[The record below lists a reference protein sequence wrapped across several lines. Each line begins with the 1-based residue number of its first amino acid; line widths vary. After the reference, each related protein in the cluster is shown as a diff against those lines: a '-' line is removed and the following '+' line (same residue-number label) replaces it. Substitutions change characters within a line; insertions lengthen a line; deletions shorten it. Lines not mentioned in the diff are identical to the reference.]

1 MGDNPFHLPIY
12 FSEIEPLLQQVET
25 GHHHHTIPGLE
36 ELVLCNDSSIVYSNR
51 TVNDLNLQKLMG
63 AGKWFFSSP
72 YLLKVLASLNGISNF
87 DLGVKQTRDS
97 GNSQTLLVQ
106 TFFKVKLY
114 SIFVSSYEQETRPKD
129 K

>member
-51 TVNDLNLQKLMG
+51 TVNDHNLQKLMG
-63 AGKWFFSSP
+63 W
-72 YLLKVLASLNGISNF
+72 
-87 DLGVKQTRDS
+87 
-97 GNSQTLLVQ
+97 
-106 TFFKVKLY
+106 
-114 SIFVSSYEQETRPKD
+114 EQENGFLAAHIYSKF
-129 K
+129 